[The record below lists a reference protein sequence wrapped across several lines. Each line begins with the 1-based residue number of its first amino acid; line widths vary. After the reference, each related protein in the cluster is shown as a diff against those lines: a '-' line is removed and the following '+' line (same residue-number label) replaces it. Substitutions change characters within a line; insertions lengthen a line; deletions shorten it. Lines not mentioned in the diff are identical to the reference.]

1 MSSSPTPVSPDAPGV
16 THRPACEFSQ
26 FVTDA
31 TGTVERC
38 SIVGTEALWGSP
50 EQLVGLPLFDQ
61 LSSAQPRWRS
71 LLPARPGDGPD
82 SRFLPSPNEQLPSFG
97 YRLHRLALP
106 AGYVFTITPELA
118 PATTLGQEGFAGLAL
133 RPDSLAQLFMR
144 HCLLES
150 RMQNYLVNFPGVVF
164 SRRSDLSFS
173 YLGPRCEELTGL
185 SPAHLA
191 KDGHAFEEII
201 HESDREAYA
210 KESAAHAAG
219 RPFSLTYRIQHAST
233 GQVRHIMDV
242 RNPARSA
249 SGLPL
254 GCDGMWL
261 DITRE
266 KVAELRLN
274 ENGWK
279 ATLAV
284 LTSGLLHDF
293 GNLLSGIYSLSELYH
308 AQLPADSSMVEG
320 LGMIKEHARQAQVL
334 VKKISSLN
342 RDTIGRRNYY
352 SLNRLTQEQL
362 ELIGPILPKGIK
374 LATDFPPEEIPV
386 YLDEVAFR
394 QAVVNFAINARDAM
408 GTQGGILI
416 QLAAPAHPEDFADVV
431 FRSPPNWK
439 RNYAALVFSDTGC
452 GIPPEKIAK
461 IFDPFFTTKQSDRGT
476 GLGLYTAQLFA
487 ENEGGHIGARSRL
500 GSGTDMILLLPIA
513 LLTDDGSPAAEP
525 GETPAAEPAT
535 PEEPAGRR
543 PCVLLHTP
551 GQMPSTRIEEALRS
565 HDWEVRNTIAFE
577 EIRVFLSEKGA
588 GLDLLFISQPQA
600 DAELPRLIELARSG
614 QPHLRIALEITG
626 QNPDEVPAEIRHRVD
641 LLLRPNRPERELV
654 GELARL
660 LPPHR

>member
-1 MSSSPTPVSPDAPGV
+1 MSPSPSTAATAPATATNQSV
-16 THRPACEFSQ
+16 CEFAQ

-31 TGTVERC
+31 NGTVQRC
-38 SIVGTEALWGSP
+38 RIVGTEAVWGEP
-50 EQLVGLPLFDQ
+50 EQIVGRNLLD
-61 LSSAQPRWRS
+61 LLLRTNRS
-71 LLPARPGDGPD
+71 WSDLLPGAAGDGPD
-82 SRFLPSPNEQLPSFG
+82 TLLLPSPLEQAPGFG
-97 YRLHRLALP
+97 YRLHRLALDS
-106 AGYVFTITPELA
+106 GFVFTVSPELL
-118 PATTLGQEGFAGLAL
+118 ATASLGRDGFAGFAQ
-133 RPDSLAQLFMR
+133 RPDTVAQLFLR

-150 RMQNYLVNFPGVVF
+150 RMQNYLLNFPGVVF

-173 YLGPRCEELTGL
+173 YLGPRAEELTGL
-185 SPAHLA
+185 SPALLS
-191 KDGHAFEEII
+191 KDGHAFEELI

-210 KESAAHAAG
+210 KESAAHGTG
-219 RPFSLTYRIQHAST
+219 RAFALTYRIQHART

-242 RNPARSA
+242 RNPAQAA

-261 DITRE
+261 DVTRQ

-279 ATLAV
+279 ETLAV

-308 AQLPADSSMVEG
+308 AQLTGDPSISEG
-320 LGMIKEHARQAQVL
+320 LGMIKEHARQAQAL

-394 QAVVNFAINARDAM
+394 QALVNFAINARDAM
-408 GTQGGILI
+408 GSQGGIAIRLH
-416 QLAAPAHPEDFADVV
+416 APARAEDFADVA
-431 FRSPPNWK
+431 FRSPPNWH
-439 RNYAALVFSDTGC
+439 RQYAALVFADTGC
-452 GIPPEKIAK
+452 GIPAEKISK
-461 IFDPFFTTKQSDRGT
+461 VFDPFYTTKQTDRGT

-500 GSGTDMILLLPIA
+500 GVGTDMVLLLPIA
-513 LLTDDGSPAAEP
+513 ALNDDGSPATPTEL
-525 GETPAAEPAT
+525 GDTTDTGPAA
-535 PEEPAGRR
+535 RR

-551 GQMPSTRIEEALRS
+551 GQMPAARLEDALRAR
-565 HDWEVRNTIAFE
+565 DWEVRNTIAFE
-577 EIRVFLSEKGA
+577 EIRVFLAEKGA
-588 GLDLLFISQPQA
+588 GLDLLFISQPET
-600 DAELPRLIELARSG
+600 DTELPRLIELVRHE
-614 QPHLRIALEITG
+614 QPRLRIALEITG
-626 QNPDEVPAEIRHRVD
+626 QNPDEIPSEIRRRVD
-641 LLLRPNRPERELV
+641 VLLRPNRPEREIV
-654 GELARL
+654 AELARH
-660 LPPHR
+660 LPLR

>member
-1 MSSSPTPVSPDAPGV
+1 MSSSPTPVIPDAPGV

-31 TGTVERC
+31 TGTVQRC
-38 SIVGTEALWGSP
+38 RIVGTEALWGSP
-50 EQLVGLPLFDQ
+50 EQLLGLKLFDQ

-71 LLPARPGDGPD
+71 LLPAQPGDGPD
-82 SRFLPSPNEQLPSFG
+82 SRFLPSPHEQLPSFG

-106 AGYVFTITPELA
+106 EGYVFTITPELA
-118 PATTLGQEGFAGLAL
+118 PASTLGQEGFAGLAL

-150 RMQNYLVNFPGVVF
+150 RMQSYLLNFPGVVF

-185 SPAHLA
+185 SPPTSPRTATPSRRSSTNPTARPTPRNPQLTPPA
-191 KDGHAFEEII
+191 AP
-201 HESDREAYA
+201 SRSPTASSTPRRA
-210 KESAAHAAG
+210 RSATSWMCA
-219 RPFSLTYRIQHAST
+219 T
-233 GQVRHIMDV
+233 
-242 RNPARSA
+242 PARSA

-320 LGMIKEHARQAQVL
+320 LGMIKEHARQAQML

-416 QLAAPAHPEDFADVV
+416 QLAAPAHPEDFADVT

-461 IFDPFFTTKQSDRGT
+461 IFDPSSPPSRAIAAPASASTPPSSSPKTKAVTS
-476 GLGLYTAQLFA
+476 A
-487 ENEGGHIGARSRL
+487 
-500 GSGTDMILLLPIA
+500 
-513 LLTDDGSPAAEP
+513 PAAAS
-525 GETPAAEPAT
+525 AA
-535 PEEPAGRR
+535 
-543 PCVLLHTP
+543 
-551 GQMPSTRIEEALRS
+551 
-565 HDWEVRNTIAFE
+565 
-577 EIRVFLSEKGA
+577 
-588 GLDLLFISQPQA
+588 
-600 DAELPRLIELARSG
+600 AR
-614 QPHLRIALEITG
+614 T
-626 QNPDEVPAEIRHRVD
+626 
-641 LLLRPNRPERELV
+641 
-654 GELARL
+654 
-660 LPPHR
+660 

>member
-1 MSSSPTPVSPDAPGV
+1 MSPLPTPVSPEAPGA

-31 TGTVERC
+31 SGTVERC
-38 SIVGTEALWGSP
+38 SIVGTEALWGEP
-50 EQLVGLPLFDQ
+50 EQVIGRNLFE
-61 LSSAQPRWRS
+61 LLRSAQPRWQS
-71 LLPARPGDGPD
+71 LLAASPDDGPE
-82 SRFLPSPNEQLPSFG
+82 SIFLPSPHEQLTSFG
-97 YRLHRLALP
+97 YRLHRLALDV
-106 AGYVFTITPELA
+106 GYVFTITPELA
-118 PATTLGQEGFAGLAL
+118 PAATLEQEGFAGIGQ

-173 YLGPRCEELTGL
+173 YLGPRFEELTGL
-185 SPAHLA
+185 SPALLG
-191 KDGHAFEEII
+191 KDGHAFEELI
-201 HESDREAYA
+201 HEADREAYA
-210 KESAAHAAG
+210 KESAAHAAS
-219 RPFSLTYRIQHAST
+219 RPFSLTYRIQHART

-279 ATLAV
+279 ETLAI

-362 ELIGPILPKGIK
+362 ELIGPILPKGIQ

-394 QAVVNFAINARDAM
+394 QALVNFAINARDAM
-408 GTQGGILI
+408 GTRGNILI
-416 QLAAPAHPEDFADVV
+416 QLAAPARPADFADVA

-439 RNYAALVFSDTGC
+439 RNYVALVFSDTGC
-452 GIPPEKIAK
+452 GIPPDKLSK

-487 ENEGGHIGARSRL
+487 ENESGHIGARSRL
-500 GSGTDMILLLPIA
+500 GNGTDMVLLLPIA
-513 LLTDDGSPAAEP
+513 SLNDDGSPAGEP
-525 GETPAAEPAT
+525 GEPVPAPAEEAPV
-535 PEEPAGRR
+535 RR

-551 GQMPSTRIEEALRS
+551 GQMPAASLEEALRG
-565 HDWEVRNTIAFE
+565 HDWEVRNTIAPE
-577 EIRVFLSEKGA
+577 EIRVFLAEKGA
-588 GLDLLFISQPQA
+588 GIDLLFINQPQV
-600 DAELPRLIELARSG
+600 DSELSRLIELVRRE

-626 QNPDEVPAEIRHRVD
+626 QNPDEIPSEIRHRVD
-641 LLLRPNRPERELV
+641 ILLRPNRPERELV
-654 GELARL
+654 NELARL
-660 LPPHR
+660 LPHR

>member
-1 MSSSPTPVSPDAPGV
+1 MSSSPTPVIPDAPGV

-26 FVTDA
+26 FVTDSA
-31 TGTVERC
+31 GTVERC
-38 SIVGTEALWGSP
+38 SIVGTETLWGSA
-50 EQLVGLPLFDQ
+50 EQLVGRDLLA
-61 LSSAQPRWRS
+61 LLRNTQPGWGQ
-71 LLPARPGDGPD
+71 LLPPHAAAGPD
-82 SRFLPSPNEQLPSFG
+82 SLFLPSPHEQLPSFG
-97 YRLHRLALP
+97 YRLHRLAL
-106 AGYVFTITPELA
+106 AEGFVFTITPELA
-118 PATTLGQEGFAGLAL
+118 PAATLGQEGFAGLTQ
-133 RPDSLAQLFMR
+133 RPESLAQLFMR

-185 SPAHLA
+185 APAHLA
-191 KDGHAFEEII
+191 KDGHAFEELI

-219 RPFSLTYRIQHAST
+219 RPFSLTYRIQHAIT

-308 AQLPADSSMVEG
+308 AQLPADSSMTEG
-320 LGMIKEHARQAQVL
+320 LGMIKEHARQAQLL

-416 QLAAPAHPEDFADVV
+416 QLAAPARPEDFADVV

-439 RNYAALVFSDTGC
+439 RNYVALVFSDTGC
-452 GIPPEKIAK
+452 GIPPERLTK

-500 GSGTDMILLLPIA
+500 GVGTDMVLLLPIA
-513 LLTDDGSPAAEP
+513 ALNDDGSPATPTEL
-525 GETPAAEPAT
+525 GDTTDTGPAA
-535 PEEPAGRR
+535 RR

-551 GQMPSTRIEEALRS
+551 GQMPAARLEDALRAR
-565 HDWEVRNTIAFE
+565 DWEVRNTIAFE

-588 GLDLLFISQPQA
+588 GLDLLFVNQPQV
-600 DAELPRLIELARSG
+600 DDELPRLLELVRSE

-626 QNPDEVPAEIRHRVD
+626 QNPDEIPSDIRRRVD